1 MATLLLLSGPP
12 KAGKSRLRGDFFNLL
27 RSGAFAGR
35 WFIEVLSPDSEG
47 AWVND
52 AWAIGRGPQAEAM
65 ARSIKNVVKTSGHFF
80 SPAFVRRKAAQLA
93 GLCRWAD
100 LVIGDLGGVPSP
112 ENRSIIGAGAAGAD
126 RIVPVILLGPA
137 GDGGWTRFW
146 EDFGLSP
153 ITTTYYDGLAQD
165 LLRQAT
171 GE

>member
-1 MATLLLLSGPP
+1 MATLILLSGPP

-52 AWAIGRGPQAEAM
+52 SWATGRGPQAEAR
-65 ARSIKNVVKTSGHFF
+65 ARAIKNVVKTSGHFF
-80 SPAFVRRKAAQLA
+80 SPEFVRRKAAQLA

-112 ENRSIIGAGAAGAD
+112 ENRSIIGAAGAA

-137 GDGGWTRFW
+137 GDGGWAPFW
-146 EDFGLSP
+146 ESFGLFP
-153 ITTTYYDGLAQD
+153 IATTYYDGLAQD
-165 LLRQAT
+165 LLRRVT

>member
-52 AWAIGRGPQAEAM
+52 SWATGRGPQAEER
-65 ARSIKNVVKTSGHFF
+65 ARAIKNVVKTSGHFF
-80 SPAFVRRKAAQLA
+80 SPEFVRRKAAQLA

-112 ENRSIIGAGAAGAD
+112 ENRSIIGAAVTD
-126 RIVPVILLGPA
+126 RVVPVILLGLD
-137 GDGGWTRFW
+137 GDGGWMQFW
-146 EDFGLSP
+146 ESFGLSP

-165 LLRQAT
+165 LLRRVT